1 MKRTVLLIAIPLV
14 AVVALIV
21 ATLLVPKGEYEWS
34 YEHED
39 VEAITFCVS
48 SESMESGKKYV
59 THVDDL
65 AAYLTMMDDMT
76 IRGKDKER
84 DLWDGGHGYGVML
97 HLKDGRT
104 FAYNFVDGGAN
115 NTALFSD
122 GERHLLVGNLALKEY
137 WQTLIHYDLLPMPQE
152 EWENFPSIR

>member
-1 MKRTVLLIAIPLV
+1 MKRGILLIVIPLV
-14 AVVALIV
+14 AVAVLIF
-21 ATLLVPKGEYEWS
+21 ATLAPRGEYEWP
-34 YEHED
+34 YKHED

-59 THVDDL
+59 TRADDL
-65 AAYLTMMDDMT
+65 AAYLTMMEDMT
-76 IRGKDKER
+76 IRGKYKEKV
-84 DLWDGGHGYGVML
+84 LWDGGHGYGVML

-115 NTALFSD
+115 HTVLFSD
-122 GERHLLVGNLALKEY
+122 GERRLMVGNLALKEY
-137 WQTLIHYDLLPMPQE
+137 WQTLIHCELLPMPQE

>member
-1 MKRTVLLIAIPLV
+1 MKRAAFLIAIPLV
-14 AVVALIV
+14 AVAVLIF
-21 ATLLVPKGEYEWS
+21 ATLASRGEYEWP

-59 THVDDL
+59 TRADDL

-76 IRGKDKER
+76 IRGKYKEKV
-84 DLWDGGHGYGVML
+84 LWDGGHGYGVML

-104 FAYNFVDGGAN
+104 FAYSFVDGGTN
-115 NTALFSD
+115 HTALFSD
-122 GERHLLVGNLALKEY
+122 GERRLMVGNLALKEY
-137 WQTLIHYDLLPMPQE
+137 WQTLIHCELLPMPQE

>member
-1 MKRTVLLIAIPLV
+1 MKRGILLIVIPLV
-14 AVVALIV
+14 AVAVLIF
-21 ATLLVPKGEYEWS
+21 ATLASRGEYEWP

-39 VEAITFCVS
+39 VEAITVCVS

-59 THVDDL
+59 TRADDL

-76 IRGKDKER
+76 IRGKYKEK
-84 DLWDGGHGYGVML
+84 DLWDGGHGYGVMI

-104 FAYNFVDGGAN
+104 LAYNFVDGGAN
-115 NTALFSD
+115 HTALFSD
-122 GERHLLVGNLALKEY
+122 GERRLMVGNLALKEC
-137 WQTLIHYDLLPMPQE
+137 WQTLIHCELLPMPQE